1 MAHLAGKRNAETP
14 ARGVLSAAGCLYLST
29 E

>member
-1 MAHLAGKRNAETP
+1 MAHLAGKSDAETP
-14 ARGVLSAAGCLYLST
+14 AHGVLSAAGRLYLST